1 MLDKRL
7 SALASCLFRV
17 SGWEHYKK
25 SRTPWILAALTC
37 VYTENRETDAL
48 PRRKRFFFFFL
59 PVVPSLDA
67 SSGVEEMRLAPKGS
81 VNQNLSPFCVELPT
95 AGTGRLGDP
104 TGGASPCPLMWIQ
117 SPTHSDQAHV
127 LGGTAHSSVT
137 CWNCVVHD
145 LVATQS

>member
-1 MLDKRL
+1 MGTLQKVTHALDPGGTDVCLHGKQRNRRL
-7 SALASCLFRV
+7 AQKKAL
-17 SGWEHYKK
+17 
-25 SRTPWILAALTC
+25 
-37 VYTENRETDAL
+37 
-48 PRRKRFFFFFL
+48 FFFFL